1 MDERPNEQ
9 SDQPAER
16 AQPASGAPAYVPPP
30 LTPAPPIPSTPSA
43 PIPSGPIPPY
53 PAIPSGPGPQYP
65 SGYGYTQ
72 MPPLPPMPP
81 QPSTS
86 GRLAAIS
93 ARVPERSRGPLGKP
107 FPFSISLLVVVG
119 SIILLALVFG
129 VRVLLLGGDWA
140 DGAVAGGM
148 VALAL
153 AAVFGLIAL
162 LRAAVGR
169 RSLSF
174 ALLTIVLVAGLAA
187 SGVVGL
193 VGSTPLHLV
202 QAQAME
208 KSGQWGVAIREYS
221 LSGQKG
227 PDAPDIAR
235 VQNTWGEQLLQRGDY
250 QGALTHFQTV
260 LDDYQE
266 SGDAVQQAQLG
277 QFQAYAAW
285 MKQDASS
292 VPYRDAIT
300 AFANFGSSPDCNSDC
315 QATLADVAP
324 QAYYLYGAQ
333 LLQQKRYQLAI
344 TEFTK
349 LESQYASSSYASQ
362 GHAKAATAYL
372 AYGQQQISGQQ
383 CAGAVS
389 SYKTIVTSYKDTPE
403 AKTAQNALN
412 APQDVTGFI
421 TSAPTKPS
429 PTVHLSKHISFNTF
443 YFSDEYSTSLN
454 ATTGGY
460 TFKLVAQGTYYITTS
475 RPVSG
480 GIEYEA
486 WTDSATNAYYSITV
500 GPLCPVQVQTVNY
513 NK

>member
-9 SDQPAER
+9 SDQPA
-16 AQPASGAPAYVPPP
+16 QPVQPTTGAPAYAPPP
-30 LTPAPPIPSTPSA
+30 LTPAPPVPATPSA
-43 PIPSGPIPPY
+43 PIPSGPLPAGA
-53 PAIPSGPGPQYP
+53 AIPSTPGSPYP
-65 SGYGYTQ
+65 SGYGYT
-72 MPPLPPMPP
+72 PMPS
-81 QPSTS
+81 QPSSS
-86 GRLAAIS
+86 GRLSVIS
-93 ARVPERSRGPLGKP
+93 SRVPERSRGPLGKP
-107 FPFSISLLVVVG
+107 FPFSVSLLVVVG
-119 SIILLALVFG
+119 SIVLLALVFG

-140 DGAVAGGM
+140 DGAVAVGM
-148 VALAL
+148 VAVAL

-162 LRAAVGR
+162 LRATVGR

-174 ALLTIVLVAGLAA
+174 ALLTIVLVAGLAV

-193 VGSTPLHLV
+193 VGSAPLHLA

-208 KSGQWGVAIREYS
+208 KSGQWAVAIREYG
-221 LSGQKG
+221 LSGEKG

-235 VQNTWGEQLLQRGDY
+235 VQNAWGAQLLQRGDY

-266 SGDAVQQAQLG
+266 SGDAVQRAQMG
-277 QFQAYAAW
+277 QYQAYAAW
-285 MKQDASS
+285 MKQDASG

-300 AFANFGSSPDCNSDC
+300 AFANFGSSPDCDSAC
-315 QATLADVAP
+315 KATLADVTP
-324 QAYYLYGAQ
+324 EAYYLYGAQ

-349 LESQYASSSYASQ
+349 LESQYAASSYASQ

-372 AYGQQQISGQQ
+372 AYGQQQITSQQ

-389 SYKTIVTSYKDTPE
+389 AYKTIITSYKDTPE

-421 TSAPTKPS
+421 TGAPASPL
-429 PTVHLSKHISFNTF
+429 PTVHLSKHMNFNTYF
-443 YFSDEYSTSLN
+443 FSDEYSTSLN
-454 ATTGGY
+454 STTGAF
-460 TFKLVAQGTYYITTS
+460 TFKLVAQGTYYISTS

-480 GIEYEA
+480 ATEYEA
-486 WTDSATNAYYSITV
+486 WTDSATNAFYAITV
-500 GPLCPVQVQTVNY
+500 APLCPVQVPTLEY
-513 NK
+513 KK

>member
-1 MDERPNEQ
+1 
-9 SDQPAER
+9 
-16 AQPASGAPAYVPPP
+16 
-30 LTPAPPIPSTPSA
+30 
-43 PIPSGPIPPY
+43 
-53 PAIPSGPGPQYP
+53 
-65 SGYGYTQ
+65 

-208 KSGQWGVAIREYS
+208 KSGQWGVAIREYG

-235 VQNTWGEQLLQRGDY
+235 VQNAWGEQLLQRGDY
-250 QGALTHFQTV
+250 EGALTHFQTV

-266 SGDAVQQAQLG
+266 SGDAAQRAQMG
-277 QFQAYAAW
+277 QYQAYAAW

-300 AFANFGSSPDCNSDC
+300 AFANFGSSPECDSECKT
-315 QATLADVAP
+315 TLADVTP
-324 QAYYLYGAQ
+324 EAYYLYGAQ

-344 TEFTK
+344 TELTK
-349 LESQYASSSYASQ
+349 LESQYASSPYASQ

-403 AKTAQNALN
+403 AKTAQDALN

-421 TSAPTKPS
+421 TSAPTNPS
-429 PTVHLSKHISFNTF
+429 PTVHLSKHMNFSGF

-454 ATTGGY
+454 ATTGAF
-460 TFKLVAQGTYYITTS
+460 TFKLVAQGTYYLSTS
-475 RPVSG
+475 RPISG
-480 GIEYEA
+480 GTDYVA
-486 WTDSATNAYYSITV
+486 WWADDAHTSYFSFTV
-500 GPLCPVQVQTVNY
+500 APLCPVQLGSFSM
-513 NK
+513 K

>member
-1 MDERPNEQ
+1 
-9 SDQPAER
+9 
-16 AQPASGAPAYVPPP
+16 
-30 LTPAPPIPSTPSA
+30 
-43 PIPSGPIPPY
+43 
-53 PAIPSGPGPQYP
+53 
-65 SGYGYTQ
+65 
-72 MPPLPPMPP
+72 MPPLPELPP
-81 QPSTS
+81 QPSGS
-86 GRLAAIS
+86 GRLAGIS
-93 ARVPERSRGPLGKP
+93 SRIPERSRGPLGKP
-107 FPFSISLLVVVG
+107 FPFSVSLLVVVG
-119 SIILLALVFG
+119 SIVLLALVFG

-140 DGAVAGGM
+140 DGAVAMGM

-187 SGVVGL
+187 SGAVGL
-193 VGSTPLHLV
+193 VGSAPLHLV

-208 KSGQWGVAIREYS
+208 KSGQWAVAIREYG

-227 PDAPDIAR
+227 SDAPDIAR
-235 VQNTWGEQLLQRGDY
+235 VQNAWGEQLLQRGDY

-266 SGDAVQQAQLG
+266 SGDAVQRAQLG

-285 MKQDASS
+285 MKKDASS

-300 AFANFGSSPDCNSDC
+300 AFANFGSNLNCNSDC

-324 QAYYLYGAQ
+324 EAYYLYGAQ

-344 TEFTK
+344 TELTK
-349 LESQYASSSYASQ
+349 LESQYASSQYASQ

-389 SYKTIVTSYKDTPE
+389 TYTTLVANYKDTPE
-403 AKTAQNALN
+403 AKSAQNALN
-412 APQDVTGFI
+412 APQDVKGFI
-421 TSAPTKPS
+421 TKPPTNPAA
-429 PTVHLSKHISFNTF
+429 TVHLSKHMNWSTV
-443 YFSDEYSTSLN
+443 YFSDEYSTSVD
-454 ATTGGY
+454 TKTGAF
-460 TFKLVAQGTYYITTS
+460 TFKLVAQGTYYLSMTH
-475 RPVSG
+475 PVSG
-480 GIEYEA
+480 AIEYFA
-486 WTDSATNAYYSITV
+486 WPLNNAPGYFSFPVT
-500 GPLCPVQVQTVNY
+500 PLCPVQLGTLP
-513 NK
+513 

>member
-1 MDERPNEQ
+1 M
-9 SDQPAER
+9 
-16 AQPASGAPAYVPPP
+16 
-30 LTPAPPIPSTPSA
+30 
-43 PIPSGPIPPY
+43 
-53 PAIPSGPGPQYP
+53 
-65 SGYGYTQ
+65 
-72 MPPLPPMPP
+72 
-81 QPSTS
+81 
-86 GRLAAIS
+86 
-93 ARVPERSRGPLGKP
+93 
-107 FPFSISLLVVVG
+107 
-119 SIILLALVFG
+119 LLALVFG

-140 DGAVAGGM
+140 DGAVTVGM

-169 RSLSF
+169 RSLGF
-174 ALLTIVLVAGLAA
+174 ALLTVVLVAGLAA

-193 VGSTPLHLV
+193 VGSAPLHLV

-208 KSGQWGVAIREYS
+208 KSGQWGVAIREYG
-221 LSGQKG
+221 LSGQQG
-227 PDAPDIAR
+227 PNAPDIAR
-235 VQNTWGEQLLQRGDY
+235 VQNAWGEQLLQRGDY

-266 SGDAVQQAQLG
+266 SGDAVQRAQLG

-285 MKQDASS
+285 MKKDASS

-300 AFANFGSSPDCNSDC
+300 AFANFGSSPDCDSAC
-315 QATLADVAP
+315 KASLAEVTP
-324 QAYYLYGAQ
+324 EAYYLYGAQ

-349 LESQYASSSYASQ
+349 LESQYASSTYVSQ

-372 AYGQQQISGQQ
+372 AYGQEQISGQQ

-389 SYKTIVTSYKDTPE
+389 SYQTLVTSYKDTPE

-421 TSAPTKPS
+421 TGAPSNPS
-429 PTVHLSKHISFNTF
+429 PTAHLSKHMNFNTF
-443 YFSDEYSTSLN
+443 YYSNEYSTSLN
-454 ATTGGY
+454 PTTGAF
-460 TFKLVAQGTYYITTS
+460 TFKLVAQGTYYISTS

-480 GIEYEA
+480 ATEYEA
-486 WTDSATNAYYSITV
+486 WTNNTTNAFYSITV
-500 GPLCPVQVQTVNY
+500 TPLCTVRVPALSY
-513 NK
+513 TK

>member
-9 SDQPAER
+9 SNRP
-16 AQPASGAPAYVPPP
+16 AQPAQPATGAPAYAPPP
-30 LTPAPPIPSTPSA
+30 LTPASPIPTTPSA
-43 PIPSGPIPPY
+43 PIPSGPF
-53 PAIPSGPGPQYP
+53 AAGAAVPSTPGSPYP
-65 SGYGYTQ
+65 SGYGYT
-72 MPPLPPMPP
+72 PMPS
-81 QPSTS
+81 QPSSS
-86 GRLAAIS
+86 GRLAVIS
-93 ARVPERSRGPLGKP
+93 SRVPERSRGPLGKP
-107 FPFSISLLVVVG
+107 FPFSVSLLVVVG
-119 SIILLALVFG
+119 SIVLLALVFG

-140 DGAVAGGM
+140 DGAVAVGM

-153 AAVFGLIAL
+153 AAAFGLIAL

-187 SGVVGL
+187 SGAVGL
-193 VGSTPLHLV
+193 VGSAPLHLA

-208 KSGQWGVAIREYS
+208 KSGQWAVAIREYG
-221 LSGQKG
+221 LSGEKG

-235 VQNTWGEQLLQRGDY
+235 VQNAWGEQLLQRGDY

-266 SGDAVQQAQLG
+266 SGDAVQRAQMG
-277 QFQAYAAW
+277 QYQAYAAW

-300 AFANFGSSPDCNSDC
+300 AFANFGSSPDCDSAC
-315 QATLADVAP
+315 KATLADVTP
-324 QAYYLYGAQ
+324 EAYYLYGAQ

-344 TEFTK
+344 TELTK
-349 LESQYASSSYASQ
+349 LESQYAASSYASQ

-372 AYGQQQISGQQ
+372 AYGQEQISGQQ
-383 CAGAVS
+383 CSGAVS

-421 TSAPTKPS
+421 TGAPASPL
-429 PTVHLSKHISFNTF
+429 PTVHLSKHMNFNAF
-443 YFSDEYSTSLN
+443 FFSDEYSTSLN
-454 ATTGGY
+454 ATTGAF
-460 TFKLVAQGTYYITTS
+460 TFKLVAQGTYYISTS
-475 RPVSG
+475 RPIAG
-480 GIEYEA
+480 GTDYVA
-486 WTDSATNAYYSITV
+486 WWADDSHTSYFSFTV
-500 GPLCPVQVQTVNY
+500 APLCPVQLNSFSM
-513 NK
+513 K

>member
-9 SDQPAER
+9 SDQPSYP
-16 AQPASGAPAYVPPP
+16 AQPATGVPAYAPPP
-30 LTPAPPIPSTPSA
+30 LAPTPPMPATPSA
-43 PIPSGPIPPY
+43 PIPSEPIP
-53 PAIPSGPGPQYP
+53 AGAATPSAPGSPYP
-65 SGYGYTQ
+65 SGYGYTP
-72 MPPLPPMPP
+72 MPSQPPTPP
-81 QPSTS
+81 QPSSS
-86 GRLAAIS
+86 GRLTGIS
-93 ARVPERSRGPLGKP
+93 SRVPERSRGSLGKP
-107 FPFSISLLVVVG
+107 FPLSVSLLVVVG
-119 SIILLALVFG
+119 SIVLLALVFG

-140 DGAVAGGM
+140 DGAATVGT

-169 RSLSF
+169 RSLTF

-193 VGSTPLHLV
+193 VGSTPLHLA

-208 KSGQWGVAIREYS
+208 KSGQWAVAIREYG
-221 LSGQKG
+221 LSGQNG

-235 VQNTWGEQLLQRGDY
+235 VQNAWGEQLLQRGDY

-266 SGDAVQQAQLG
+266 SGDAVQRAQMG

-300 AFANFGSSPDCNSDC
+300 AFANFGSSPDCDSAC
-315 QATLADVAP
+315 KATLADVTP
-324 QAYYLYGAQ
+324 EAYYLYGAQ

-372 AYGQQQISGQQ
+372 AYGQEQISGQQ
-383 CAGAVS
+383 CSGAVS
-389 SYKTIVTSYKDTPE
+389 TYKTIVTSYKDTPE

-421 TSAPTKPS
+421 TNAPTNPL
-429 PTVHLSKHISFNTF
+429 PTVHLSKHMNFNTY

-454 ATTGGY
+454 PTTGGY
-460 TFKLVAQGTYYITTS
+460 TFKLVAQGTYYISTS
-475 RPVSG
+475 RPISG
-480 GIEYEA
+480 ATEYEA
-486 WTDSATNAYYSITV
+486 WTDSATNAFYAITV
-500 GPLCPVQVQTVNY
+500 APLCPVQVPTLVY
-513 NK
+513 KK

>member
-9 SDQPAER
+9 SDQPA
-16 AQPASGAPAYVPPP
+16 QPTGSASGAPAYVPPP
-30 LTPAPPIPSTPSA
+30 LTPAPPIPSAPSG
-43 PIPSGPIPPY
+43 PIPSGPIPSGP
-53 PAIPSGPGPQYP
+53 IPTGPDMPSSPGPQYL

-81 QPSTS
+81 QPAASERLS
-86 GRLAAIS
+86 GIS
-93 ARVPERSRGPLGKP
+93 SRIPERSRGPLGKP
-107 FPFSISLLVVVG
+107 FPFSVSLLVVVG
-119 SIILLALVFG
+119 SIVLLALVFG

-140 DGAVAGGM
+140 DGAVAVGM

-174 ALLTIVLVAGLAA
+174 ALLTIVLVAGLAV

-193 VGSTPLHLV
+193 VGSAPLHLA

-208 KSGQWGVAIREYS
+208 KSGQWSIAIREYG
-221 LSGQKG
+221 LSGEKG

-235 VQNTWGEQLLQRGDY
+235 VQNAWGEQLLQRGDY

-266 SGDAVQQAQLG
+266 SGDAVQRAQMG
-277 QFQAYAAW
+277 QYQAYAAW

-300 AFANFGSSPDCNSDC
+300 AFANFGSSPACDSACK
-315 QATLADVAP
+315 ATLADVTP
-324 QAYYLYGAQ
+324 EAYYLYGAQ

-349 LESQYASSSYASQ
+349 LESQYASSPYASQ

-383 CAGAVS
+383 CAGAVN

-443 YFSDEYSTSLN
+443 YFSDEYSTPLN
-454 ATTGGY
+454 PTTGGY

-486 WTDSATNAYYSITV
+486 
-500 GPLCPVQVQTVNY
+500 
-513 NK
+513 